1 MPTHSALAD
10 VHMAVAGAGRVPFLA
25 HLYYDSTDP
34 YTVQVQF
41 FDRGTALA
49 RWHFDRQMLAEGLH
63 RRVGEGDVVFR
74 PQRTADGDEVLM
86 ELRDHTAPDRRTA
99 VVGTDTATV
108 AEFLEQTYALV
119 PAGTETLDLDGPLQ
133 DLLAR

>member
-10 VHMAVAGAGRVPFLA
+10 VYMAVAGAGRVPFLA
-25 HLYYDSTDP
+25 HLFYDSADP

-63 RRVGEGDVVFR
+63 RRVGEGDVAFR
-74 PQRTADGDEVLM
+74 PHGTADGDEVLM
-86 ELRDHTAPDRRTA
+86 ELRDHTAPGLRTA
-99 VVGTDTATV
+99 VVGADTATV
-108 AEFLEQTYALV
+108 AEFLEHTYALV

>member
-1 MPTHSALAD
+1 MPTISVLAD

-25 HLYYDSTDP
+25 HLFYDCTDP

-41 FDRGTALA
+41 YDRGTALA
-49 RWHFDRQMLAEGLH
+49 RWHFDRQMLAEGVH

-74 PQRTADGDEVLM
+74 PQRTVDGHEVHM
-86 ELRDHTAPDRRTA
+86 ELRDHTAPGRRTA
-99 VVGTDTATV
+99 VVCTDAATL
-108 AEFLEQTYALV
+108 ADFLQQTYALI
-119 PAGTETLDLDGPLQ
+119 PAGTESLDLDGPLR